1 MKFRKLDSAAENLVR
16 QTAIG
21 KKIKPEKVKKLQ
33 QLLGEKKSAYEEK
46 LKTSMEPGKREKLE
60 TRLKVVEAHIEKA
73 NQL

>member
-16 QTAIG
+16 KTAIG

>member
-1 MKFRKLDSAAENLVR
+1 MKFKKLDSAAEILVR
-16 QTAIG
+16 KTAKG

-60 TRLKVVEAHIEKA
+60 MRLKVVEAHIEKA